1 MKSAFE
7 TSARTQSFARVL
19 GPYLAIVSFV
29 AAVRTSEMR
38 TLLSEF
44 TASQVWPWV
53 TGAFVL
59 IGGIAVVAFH
69 NQWRNPAAVI
79 VSLLGWMLVVRGV
92 VLLAF
97 PAAFTSLAD
106 QMIGATG
113 ALQTLYVELAVL
125 GVYLTIVGWRPG
137 RTSAPPEVSSPGTTF
152 PRAA

>member
-1 MKSAFE
+1 MKRVFN
-7 TSARTQSFARVL
+7 TSVRTQSFARVL
-19 GPYLAIVSFV
+19 GPFLAIVSFV
-29 AAVRTSEMR
+29 AAVRMSEMR

-44 TASQVWPWV
+44 TASQMWPWV

-79 VSLLGWMLVVRGV
+79 VSLLGWILVVRGV

-97 PAAFTSLAD
+97 PAAFTSLAH

-113 ALQTLYVELAVL
+113 ALQTLYGALAVL
-125 GVYLTIVGWRPG
+125 GVYLTIVGWRPA
-137 RTSAPPEVSSPGTTF
+137 RTSAPPEVSRPGTTF